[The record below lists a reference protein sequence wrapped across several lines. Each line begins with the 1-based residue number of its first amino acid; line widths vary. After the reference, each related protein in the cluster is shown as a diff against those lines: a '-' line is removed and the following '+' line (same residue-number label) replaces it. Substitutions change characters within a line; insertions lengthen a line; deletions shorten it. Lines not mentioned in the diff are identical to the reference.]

1 MLRAIAGLALPNRLA
16 VAACVSLAG
25 STLATAQVVLVAHDS
40 FDYSSG
46 TLTGRNGGSG
56 WTSAWSHAYTF
67 GGPFN
72 VDSSG
77 LNYTGLST
85 SGGRMAWAFGGNGI
99 SENNRT
105 LSLVNSGVAYIQFL
119 GQFGSNSGGGTPN
132 LRLYAGGTQTGAIG
146 GNGGTYNQFVSIL
159 DASLSPAS
167 NGSSSSSALLSSLNL
182 VVVRIDYTAQSTSL
196 YINPNLSTFNY
207 LNPGT
212 PAATYTGLAPAFDQ
226 VALYSRDPA
235 SFDELSIM
243 TVAVPE
249 PTWTGCAAAAA
260 AGVFVLL
267 RRRHTR

>member
-1 MLRAIAGLALPNRLA
+1 MPPAFARITLPDRLA
-16 VAACVSLAG
+16 IAACVLLAG
-25 STLATAQVVLVAHDS
+25 STLANAQVVLVAHDS

-46 TLTGRNGGSG
+46 TLTGNNGGTG

-67 GGPFN
+67 GGPFA
-72 VDSSG
+72 VGSTG
-77 LNYTGLST
+77 LTYPGLST
-85 SGGRMAWAFGGNGI
+85 SGGSMTWAYGGNGI

-105 LSLVNSGVAYIQFL
+105 LSLVNSGVAYIQFI
-119 GQFGSNSGGGTPN
+119 GQFGSSSGGGTPN
-132 LRLYAGGTQTGAIG
+132 LRLYAGGSQTGAIG

-159 DASLSPAS
+159 DASLNPAS
-167 NGSSSSSALLSSLNL
+167 NGSSSSSALLSDLNL

-196 YINPNLSTFNY
+196 YVNPNLATFNY

-212 PAATYTGLAPAFDQ
+212 PAATYAGLAPAFDQ
-226 VALYSRDPA
+226 VALYSRSPA

-249 PTWTGCAAAAA
+249 PTLTGCVAGAV

-267 RRRHTR
+267 RRRHLR